1 MGATFGERYKLTLFG
16 ESHGAGVGV
25 VIDGCPPGF
34 PLNLDELQEDMA
46 KRKPGQSIYTT
57 LRKEEDKIE
66 VLSGFY
72 NGRTTGGPLTLY
84 VKNTDVQSSSYSEV
98 DSKPRPSHLDYTAH
112 LRYKGHFDYR
122 GGGFLSGRMT
132 ACMVLGGGV
141 SKQILKKI
149 GVEVYAYMKS
159 INTCILPREPTIA
172 EITQNTYSSPVRC
185 PITEFSEKM
194 EKVVFD
200 ARAEGD
206 SVGGVVECQVHRVP
220 AGYGE
225 PIFDSVESKIAH
237 AVFSIPAVKGLEFG
251 SGFEIT
257 KRKGSEA
264 NDAFY
269 VDNGKIKTRTNN
281 NGGIQGGIT
290 NGMPII
296 MRVAF
301 KPTASIAK
309 PQKTVNLNTLQE
321 ETIIVKGRHDPC
333 VAIRGVIVV
342 ENLVAATMMDT
353 LYPLIENQAF

>member
-1 MGATFGERYKLTLFG
+1 MGATLGERYKLTLFG

-34 PLNLDELQEDMA
+34 PLNLEELQEDMA
-46 KRKPGQSIYTT
+46 KRRPGQSIYTT

-84 VKNTDVQSSSYSEV
+84 VKNTDVQSSTYAEV

-112 LRYKGHFDYR
+112 LRYKGYFDYR

-141 SKQILKKI
+141 SKQILKRM
-149 GVEVYAYMKS
+149 GVNVYAFMRS
-159 INTCILPREPTIA
+159 ISTLCLPREPTLA
-172 EITQNTYSSPVRC
+172 EIAQNTYSSPVRC

-194 EKVVFD
+194 EKAVLD
-200 ARAEGD
+200 ARTEGD
-206 SVGGVVECQVHRVP
+206 SVGGVVECQVHQVP

-251 SGFEIT
+251 SGFDIT
-257 KRKGSEA
+257 THKGSEV

-269 VDNGKIKTRTNN
+269 VDNGTIRTRTNN

-290 NGMPII
+290 NGMPIV
-296 MRVAF
+296 MRIAF

-342 ENLVAATMMDT
+342 ENLVAATIMDT
-353 LYPLIENQAF
+353 LYPLIEKQSF